1 MFSKMLG
8 KQFIVLYRLFLKNQL
23 KKALVSP
30 SQIGERAS
38 CRPAL
43 SQMMVGVDGPSMNM
57 AALLHICS
65 FLFLTFTH
73 KDKST
78 LLSGAC

>member
-1 MFSKMLG
+1 M
-8 KQFIVLYRLFLKNQL
+8 VR
-23 KKALVSP
+23 
-30 SQIGERAS
+30 

-65 FLFLTFTH
+65 LLFLTFTH
-73 KDKST
+73 EDKST
-78 LLSGAC
+78 LLSRAC